1 MSTAAPRSGPFGAL
15 RNSRLARLVVSYAGS
30 AASEWASWLA
40 VLVYAQDRGG
50 SAVAGWTA
58 LGLLVPAVLVAPFVG
73 RLADGR
79 HPIRALATVYAV
91 QGVSL
96 GAAAVLADRGASVL
110 TVTIPTAIAIG
121 GIAFVRPSYAV
132 VAPGL
137 VRSARELTAANLF
150 AGYCDSGAVLFGPL
164 VATAF
169 LALGGPELV
178 LVVCAAFALVGVVA
192 TATMLS
198 HDRPG
203 PAAGDTGVGVDT
215 GSGVGADERPS
226 LLEVVRSVRG
236 RRNVPTL
243 LLVLGTQH
251 FLMGFIGPM
260 FVILAVDELGMGGS
274 GAGVLNIAFGIG
286 ALCSTVS
293 ATLLSGRGRLAP
305 VVAVCLGA
313 TAASLIV
320 IGALPTVAVALVALA
335 AAGLS
340 RSLLDVTA
348 RILLQRSAP
357 PQYLANVFAFI
368 EVLTSVGL
376 ALGTVAAQITVAT
389 VGPRWGLVVV
399 GAVPAVVLATTAR
412 QLWQADQ
419 SADVPVVAIALLRT
433 NAVFAPLPP
442 AALEAVARAAVE
454 RHIDGG
460 ETLIRQ
466 GDVGDCY
473 YAIASGSLEVRKD
486 GEWVRTLTRSHG
498 VGEVALLADV
508 PRTASVVS
516 VEPSVVFEID
526 REPFLVA
533 VTGHEPSRDA
543 AWRHIQSFQS

>member
-1 MSTAAPRSGPFGAL
+1 MADPRGSSALAAL
-15 RNSRLARLVVSYAGS
+15 RNSRLARLVVAYAGS

-50 SAVAGWTA
+50 SAAAGWTA

-79 HPIRALATVYAV
+79 HPIRALSAVYAI
-91 QGVSL
+91 QAVSL
-96 GAAAVLADRGASVL
+96 TVSAVLAASEASVL
-110 TVTIPTAIAIG
+110 AVAIPAAVAIG

-132 VAPGL
+132 IAPAL
-137 VRSARELTAANLF
+137 VRTARELTASNLF
-150 AGYCDSGAVLFGPL
+150 AGYCDSGAVLLGPL

-169 LALGGPELV
+169 LAIGGPELV
-178 LVVCAAFALVGVVA
+178 LVVCAGFAVIGVVS
-192 TATMLS
+192 TLTMLR
-198 HDRPG
+198 HDRPVQ
-203 PAAGDTGVGVDT
+203 PA
-215 GSGVGADERPS
+215 GADERPS
-226 LLEVVRSVRG
+226 LREVVRSVRG
-236 RRNVPTL
+236 RRNVPML
-243 LLVLGTQH
+243 LAVLGTQH
-251 FLMGFIGPM
+251 VLMGFIGPM

-286 ALCSTVS
+286 ALGSTVT
-293 ATLLSGRGRLAP
+293 ATMLSGRGRVAP

-313 TAASLIV
+313 AAASLV
-320 IGALPTVAVALVALA
+320 LLGAFTTVGVALVALA

-340 RSLLDVTA
+340 RSLLDVTT

-357 PQYLANVFAFI
+357 PQYLASVFAFI

-376 ALGTVAAQITVAT
+376 AVGTAAAQVAVAT
-389 VGPRWGLVVV
+389 VGPRWGLVAM
-399 GAVPAVVLATTAR
+399 GALPALVLLATAAR
-412 QLWQADQ
+412 LWKADNT
-419 SADVPVVAIALLRT
+419 ADVPVVAIALLRT
-433 NAVFAPLPP
+433 NPVFAPLPP

-454 RHIDGG
+454 RHVDGG

-466 GDVGDCY
+466 GDVGDRY
-473 YAIASGSLEVRKD
+473 YAIAGGSLEVRKD
-486 GEWVRTLTRSHG
+486 GQWVRTLTRSSG

-508 PRTASVVS
+508 PRTATVVTI
-516 VEPSVVFEID
+516 EPSVVFEID

-543 AWRHIQSFQS
+543 AWRHIQGFE

>member
-1 MSTAAPRSGPFGAL
+1 MTTAPRSSAFGAL
-15 RNSRLARLVVSYAGS
+15 RNSRLARLVASYAGS

-79 HPIRALATVYAV
+79 HPIRALTVVYAV
-91 QGVSL
+91 QGISL
-96 GAAAVLADRGASVL
+96 AAAAVFADRDASVL
-110 TVTIPTAIAIG
+110 AVTVPAAIAIG

-150 AGYCDSGAVLFGPL
+150 AGYCDSGAVLIGPL

-178 LVVCAAFALVGVVA
+178 LVVCALFALVGVVA
-192 TATMLS
+192 TATMLG

-203 PAAGDTGVGVDT
+203 SAATSSESSD
-215 GSGVGADERPS
+215 DERPT
-226 LLEVVRSVRG
+226 LREVVRSVRG

-251 FLMGFIGPM
+251 VLMGFIGPM

-305 VVAVCLGA
+305 VVAICLGA
-313 TAASLIV
+313 TAVSLML

-376 ALGTVAAQITVAT
+376 ALGTVAAQVTVAT
-389 VGPRWGLVVV
+389 VGPRWGLVIV
-399 GAVPAVVLATTAR
+399 GALPAEVLLATSR

-454 RHIDGG
+454 RHVDGG
-460 ETLIRQ
+460 ETLIHQ
-466 GDVGDCY
+466 GDVGDRY

-486 GEWVRTLTRSHG
+486 GEWVSTLTRSHG

-508 PRTASVVS
+508 PRTASVVT
-516 VEPSVVFEID
+516 VEPSIVFEID

-533 VTGHEPSRDA
+533 VTGHEPARDA
-543 AWRHIQSFQS
+543 AWRHIETFHH

>member
-1 MSTAAPRSGPFGAL
+1 MTTAPRSSAFGAL
-15 RNSRLARLVVSYAGS
+15 RNSRLARLVASYAGS

-79 HPIRALATVYAV
+79 HPIRALTVVYAV
-91 QGVSL
+91 QGISL
-96 GAAAVLADRGASVL
+96 AAAAVFADRDASVL
-110 TVTIPTAIAIG
+110 AVTVPAAIAIG

-150 AGYCDSGAVLFGPL
+150 AGYCDSGAVLIGPL

-178 LVVCAAFALVGVVA
+178 LVVCALFALVGVVA
-192 TATMLS
+192 TATMLG

-203 PAAGDTGVGVDT
+203 SAATSSESSD
-215 GSGVGADERPS
+215 DERPT
-226 LLEVVRSVRG
+226 LREVVRSVRG

-251 FLMGFIGPM
+251 VLMGFIGPM

-305 VVAVCLGA
+305 VVAICLGA
-313 TAASLIV
+313 TAVSLML

-376 ALGTVAAQITVAT
+376 ALGTVAAQVTVAT
-389 VGPRWGLVVV
+389 VGPRWGLVIV
-399 GAVPAVVLATTAR
+399 GALPAVVLLATSR

-454 RHIDGG
+454 RHVDGG
-460 ETLIRQ
+460 ETLIHQ
-466 GDVGDCY
+466 GDVGDRY

-486 GEWVRTLTRSHG
+486 GEWVSTLTRSHG

-508 PRTASVVS
+508 PRTASVVT
-516 VEPSVVFEID
+516 VEPSIVFEID

-533 VTGHEPSRDA
+533 VTGHEPARDA
-543 AWRHIQSFQS
+543 AWRHIETFHH

>member
-1 MSTAAPRSGPFGAL
+1 MSAALRSGAFGAL

-79 HPIRALATVYAV
+79 HPIRALTVVYAV
-91 QGVSL
+91 QGIAL
-96 GAAAVLADRGASVL
+96 GAAAVLAGRDASVL
-110 TVTIPTAIAIG
+110 AVTVPAAVAIG

-132 VAPGL
+132 IAPGL

-150 AGYCDSGAVLFGPL
+150 AGYCDSGAVLIGPL

-178 LVVCAAFALVGVVA
+178 LVVCALFALVGVVA
-192 TATMLS
+192 TATMLG

-203 PAAGDTGVGVDT
+203 SAATSSESPDH
-215 GSGVGADERPS
+215 ERPT
-226 LLEVVRSVRG
+226 LRDVVRSVRS

-251 FLMGFIGPM
+251 VLMGFIGPM

-305 VVAVCLGA
+305 VVAICLGA
-313 TAASLIV
+313 TAASLMV

-335 AAGLS
+335 VAGLS

-376 ALGTVAAQITVAT
+376 ALGTVAAQVTVAT
-389 VGPRWGLVVV
+389 VGPRWGLVIV
-399 GAVPAVVLATTAR
+399 GAVPAVVLFGTSR
-412 QLWQADQ
+412 RLWQADQ

-454 RHIDGG
+454 RHVDGG
-460 ETLIRQ
+460 ETLIQQ
-466 GDVGDCY
+466 GEVGDRY

-486 GEWVRTLTRSHG
+486 GLWVSTLTRGHG

-508 PRTASVVS
+508 PRTASVVT
-516 VEPSVVFEID
+516 VEPSIVFEID

-533 VTGHEPSRDA
+533 VTGHEPAKDA
-543 AWRHIQSFQS
+543 AWRHIESFHP